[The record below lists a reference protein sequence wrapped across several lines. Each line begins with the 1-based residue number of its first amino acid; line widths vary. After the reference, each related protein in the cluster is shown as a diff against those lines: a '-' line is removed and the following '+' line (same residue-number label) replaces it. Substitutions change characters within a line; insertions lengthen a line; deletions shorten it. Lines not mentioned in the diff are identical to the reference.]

1 MKESHATPRHS
12 TPWHLWVVGILA
24 LLWNGFSAFDYLMTQ
39 TENEGYMGNFTAE
52 QVEYSTSVPAWFVAF
67 WALAVWGGVV
77 AAILLLLRK
86 RQAAVVFLVSLVSM
100 VITAIYQFLFTD
112 VLEIAGTLGVVH
124 TLVLFVVALLLWR
137 YARAM
142 AARGVLS

>member
-1 MKESHATPRHS
+1 MKESHVTPPHS

-39 TENEGYMGNFTAE
+39 TENEGYMSNFTAE
-52 QVEYSTSVPAWFVAF
+52 QVEYSTSVPVWFVAF

-86 RQAAVVFLVSLVSM
+86 RQAAVVFFVSLVSM

-112 VLEIAGTLGVVH
+112 VLEIAGTLGAVH
-124 TLVLFVVALLLWR
+124 TLVLFVVALLLWL

-142 AARGVLS
+142 AARGVLT